1 MRRPTVELAIAV
13 NRSARADD
21 EWFDEPDDIDRLVQ
35 ALSAIDDVDD
45 PLVAA
50 GVLAFRVTRAQA
62 FGEGN
67 KRTALI
73 LGRWILDRNGIDGA
87 SIIPPDDYT
96 FADLLVKAASGLDVE
111 ASIVAL
117 FLERAK
123 GFPGAG

>member
-1 MRRPTVELAIAV
+1 LAIAV